1 MRCGPRRALPNTG
14 EGAALPAGGGP
25 FVCPGGGQRP
35 ACAPQP
41 LPFFVLRILALA
53 AGGGRGGGDA
63 GVPPAPAG
71 AGWVLAPNSRGSW
84 VWLREAPGSCP
95 APGEW
100 GGVASSQLPAGAGGG
115 RGLSSWPVPEG
126 CGWPP
131 PWHQVGNWA
140 GSVPGT
146 PDLLSVSWPGCQRP
160 DPGGFSVPLLAP
172 WLLCPHCAA
181 AVGAVWDPSCP
192 EPPDHAHPSGGS
204 FLILMR
210 NTFSMC

>member
-1 MRCGPRRALPNTG
+1 MRCDPRRALPHAG
-14 EGAALPAGGGP
+14 GGAALPAGGGP

-63 GVPPAPAG
+63 RVPPAPAG

-95 APGEW
+95 APGEL
-100 GGVASSQLPAGAGGG
+100 GGSHPASSLLGLGVGGG
-115 RGLSSWPVPEG
+115 SPLGWSLRGVDGP
-126 CGWPP
+126 
-131 PWHQVGNWA
+131 H
-140 GSVPGT
+140 PGT
-146 PDLLSVSWPGCQRP
+146 RWGIGLGQSQGPQICCRSPG
-160 DPGGFSVPLLAP
+160 LAASAQILGAFQSPPVTP

-181 AVGAVWDPSCP
+181 AVGAVRDPSCP

-204 FLILMR
+204 FLILMW